1 VALAIGRLSARGR
14 RWRIG
19 IIDAFGWPVLA
30 LLAALAAC
38 SPALDWREVRAEGSD
53 VTMLFPCRP
62 EKHERTVRIAGADL
76 RMRMHSC
83 DAAGST
89 FSLAFVDAGEPTG
102 VEPLL
107 AALKAGAVANIGA
120 TPVQQQPF
128 APPGA
133 TPNPASALL
142 RAEGRLP
149 DGRRVTE
156 HAAFF
161 VRGLRLHQ
169 ATAIGETLPE
179 DAIQTFFGAIKLT
192 P

>member
-1 VALAIGRLSARGR
+1 MSFAS
-14 RWRIG
+14 
-19 IIDAFGWPVLA
+19 GWPALA

-38 SPALDWREVRAEGSD
+38 SPALDWREVRPEGSD

-62 EKHERTVRIAGADL
+62 DKHERTVRIAGADL
-76 RMRMHSC
+76 RMQMHSC
-83 DAAGST
+83 DSAGRT
-89 FSLAFVDAGEPTG
+89 FSLAFVDAVEPTR

-107 AALKAGAVANIGA
+107 AALKASAAANIGG
-120 TPVQQQPF
+120 TPAQQPF

-133 TPNPASALL
+133 TPNPGSALL
-142 RAEGRLP
+142 RVEGRLP

-179 DAIQTFFGAIKLT
+179 DAVQTYFGAIKLT

>member
-1 VALAIGRLSARGR
+1 MSFAS
-14 RWRIG
+14 
-19 IIDAFGWPVLA
+19 GWPLLA

-38 SPALDWREVRAEGSD
+38 SPALDWREVRPEGSD

-62 EKHERTVRIAGADL
+62 DKHERTIRIAGADL

-83 DAAGST
+83 DAAGRT
-89 FSLAFVDAGEPTG
+89 FSLAVVDAGEPTR

-107 AALKAGAVANIGA
+107 AALKASAAANIGG
-120 TPVQQQPF
+120 TPAQQPF

-133 TPNPASALL
+133 TPNPGSALL
-142 RAEGRLP
+142 RVEGRLP

-179 DAIQTFFGAIKLT
+179 DAVQTYFGAIKLT